1 MCQLCEEYEHEL
13 RRHGLIAEAEK
24 VRAERHGEKRDEPRH
39 SEGKAEHSAET
50 SPKGEL

>member
-24 VRAERHGEKRDEPRH
+24 VRAERHGENRIEAPR
-39 SEGKAEHSAET
+39 SEGKADHSVEA
-50 SPKGEL
+50 